1 MKLYFFFFSL
11 FFFHLVFSQEQIN
24 DLINKEYIKITGDTI
39 VKGPIELGEV
49 VLLPKRPYK
58 NSDQIRKYLIL
69 KRKTLKVYP
78 YAVMASDR
86 LNSLNLELSEI
97 KRKRKKKRYTKK
109 VQKFLEKEF
118 TEELSKL
125 TQTEGQILIK
135 LIHRQTGRTTY
146 NLVKSLRNGIKAFLY
161 NTTAK
166 FFNMNLKEEFT
177 PNSDL
182 SDYYIEDIIQRALRD
197 KKLEYQEPNI
207 NFDLFEL
214 NKKWEKEIIQKP

>member
-1 MKLYFFFFSL
+1 
-11 FFFHLVFSQEQIN
+11 LVFPQEQTD
-24 DLINKEYIKITGDTI
+24 DLINKEYIKIAGDTI

-166 FFNMNLKEEFT
+166 FFNMNLKEAFV
-177 PNSDL
+177 PNSNL
-182 SDYYIEDIIQRALRD
+182 SDYYIEDIIQRSVRD
-197 KKLEYQEPNI
+197 NIIPYSEPT
-207 NFDLFEL
+207 FKYDLFKL
-214 NKKWEKEIIQKP
+214 KNIWNSKTIDK

>member
-1 MKLYFFFFSL
+1 MKLYFFFFGL
-11 FFFHLVFSQEQIN
+11 FFFHLVFSQEQTD

-166 FFNMNLKEEFT
+166 FFNMNLKEEFL
-177 PNSDL
+177 PDSDL
-182 SDYYIEDIIQRALRD
+182 SDYYIEDIIQRSVRD
-197 KKLEYQEPNI
+197 NIIKYSEPT
-207 NFDLFEL
+207 FKYDLFEL
-214 NKKWEKEIIQKP
+214 KNIWNSKTIDK

>member
-1 MKLYFFFFSL
+1 MKLYFFFFGL
-11 FFFHLVFSQEQIN
+11 FFFHLVFSQEQTD

-49 VLLPKRPYK
+49 ILLPKRPYK

-135 LIHRQTGRTTY
+135 LIHRQTGSTTY
-146 NLVKSLRNGIKAFLY
+146 KLVKSLRNGIKAFLY

-177 PNSDL
+177 PKSDL
-182 SDYYIEDIIQRALRD
+182 SDFYIEDIIQRSVRD
-197 KKLEYQEPNI
+197 NIIQYREPT
-207 NFDLFEL
+207 FKYDLFEL
-214 NKKWEKEIIQKP
+214 KNIWDLKTIDK

>member
-1 MKLYFFFFSL
+1 MKLYFFFFGL
-11 FFFHLVFSQEQIN
+11 FFFHLVFSQEQTD

-166 FFNMNLKEEFT
+166 FFNMNLKEVFV
-177 PNSDL
+177 PNSNL
-182 SDYYIEDIIQRALRD
+182 SDYYIEDIIQRGVRD
-197 KKLEYQEPNI
+197 KILEYKKPYKNY
-207 NFDLFEL
+207 DLFKL
-214 NKKWEKEIIQKP
+214 KNKWE

>member
-1 MKLYFFFFSL
+1 MKLYFFFFSF
-11 FFFHLVFSQEQIN
+11 FFFHLVLSQEQNN

-39 VKGPIELGEV
+39 VKGPIELSEV
-49 VLLPKRPYK
+49 VLLPKRPFK

-69 KRKTLKVYP
+69 KRKTVKVYP

-135 LIHRQTGRTTY
+135 LIHRQTGSTTY
-146 NLVKSLRNGIKAFLY
+146 KLVKSLRNGIKAFFY

-166 FFNMNLKEEFT
+166 FFNMNLKQEFI
-177 PNSDL
+177 PNSNL
-182 SDYYIEDIIQRALRD
+182 SDYYIEDIIQRSVRD
-197 KKLEYQEPNI
+197 NIIKYSEPTLKYDLYELKNI
-207 NFDLFEL
+207 WGLKTKD
-214 NKKWEKEIIQKP
+214 K

>member
-1 MKLYFFFFSL
+1 MKLYFFFFGL
-11 FFFHLVFSQEQIN
+11 FFFHLVFSQEQTD

-39 VKGPIELGEV
+39 VKGPIELSEV
-49 VLLPKRPYK
+49 VLLPKRPFK

-69 KRKTLKVYP
+69 KRKTVKVYP

-135 LIHRQTGRTTY
+135 LIHRQTGSTTY
-146 NLVKSLRNGIKAFLY
+146 KLVKSLRNGIKAFLY

-166 FFNMNLKEEFT
+166 FFNMNLKQEFI
-177 PNSDL
+177 PNSNL
-182 SDYYIEDIIQRALRD
+182 SDYYIEDIIQRSVRD
-197 KKLEYQEPNI
+197 NIIKYSEPNLKY
-207 NFDLFEL
+207 DLYEL
-214 NKKWEKEIIQKP
+214 KNIWGLKIKDK